1 MACDM
6 VTGNKIYLAKS
17 FLGDKIHITKN
28 NGYTIGFDM
37 GLEE

>member
-6 VTGNKIYLAKS
+6 VTGSKFYLAKS
-17 FLGDKIHITKN
+17 FLGDNIHITENK
-28 NGYTIGFDM
+28 GYTIVFDM